1 MLSVAV
7 GSQAFA
13 RASLRGRSRA
23 VRPVSWVTSRRSG
36 RKRQIAGF
44 IGFARPLLALFSAK
58 SAFERA
64 ASPAHAAF
72 DGALGAADD
81 LRRLLVAEAPGR
93 DEGQRVALH
102 RRQGAESAL
111 EIAHIEMRV
120 LLALLAGRPRNVRER
135 RHARARAQLV
145 VKLVAQDRRKPRFH
159 VGSRGEF
166 VAVAQRAQRGLLHQ
180 IVGQGAVAGEKLR
193 KGAQTGEVLDES
205 FLKRRHDFVLLS
217 ASQAN
222 RREILCSRLRQQVD
236 GKRRFLCGSEHLIY
250 KLQNVSKLSRGGR
263 AARARAGRMKTACRS
278 SARLGRGVRDARW
291 RCACTRW

>member
-135 RHARARAQLV
+135 RHARARAQ
-145 VKLVAQDRRKPRFH
+145 
-159 VGSRGEF
+159 
-166 VAVAQRAQRGLLHQ
+166 RGLLHQ

-263 AARARAGRMKTACRS
+263 AARARAGD
-278 SARLGRGVRDARW
+278 DA
-291 RCACTRW
+291 